1 MSTTL
6 TAPAGRAAQRPEDRM
21 RPLVLSSV
29 LALLLAA
36 AALLPVVGSTHV
48 ALAGKPS
55 YACSL
60 TGSDGTPYSGV
71 TFASRKEAA
80 AWEAAFE
87 AGGYFIVECW
97 RVHT

>member
-6 TAPAGRAAQRPEDRM
+6 TAPAGRAAQRSENRI
-21 RPLVLSSV
+21 RRVVLSGV
-29 LALLLAA
+29 LALLLATA
-36 AALLPVVGSTHV
+36 SLLALAGSAPV

-60 TGSDGTPYSGV
+60 TGSDGTQYSGV
-71 TFASRKEAA
+71 TFASRKKAA

-97 RVHT
+97 RVRA